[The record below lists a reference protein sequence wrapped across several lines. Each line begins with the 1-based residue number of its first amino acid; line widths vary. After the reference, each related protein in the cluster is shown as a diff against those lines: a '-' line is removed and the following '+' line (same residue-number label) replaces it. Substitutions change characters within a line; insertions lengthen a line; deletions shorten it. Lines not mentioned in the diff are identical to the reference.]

1 MASLLATGPQA
12 FAGAV
17 ELAVSSRSLL
27 LGRSTHA
34 QIIKSLYPPPVP
46 SFLSNHLI
54 NMYAKLDL
62 PSPAFLLLSLDPSPS
77 VVSFTALISGAA
89 QNNRPLLALNLFPL
103 LLRSSLRPN
112 DFTLPSL
119 LKAAASLR
127 CPSTALQLHA
137 FSLKSGLI
145 SDAFVISAAVN
156 MYHKTGLLSH
166 ARHLFDE
173 MPRKTIVAWNAVM
186 TNAVLDGFPE
196 AAVSAFIRL
205 RSAAENP
212 NEVSFCAFLNACAS
226 LEYFWLGSQ
235 LHSFIIR
242 FGFDTNVSVG
252 NALVDFY
259 GKCACVAEA
268 RQVFDSL
275 STKNDVSWCSIIVVH
290 AQNAEEEEAFHLY
303 LATRA
308 KGFIPTDFMLS
319 SILTTCSGLSGLNL
333 GLSLHAVA
341 VRSCIDGNIF
351 VGSALVDM
359 YGKCGSI
366 EEAEQVF
373 DGMSERNLVTWNAML
388 SGYAAQGNASVAL
401 RVFDEMRRGGGVEP
415 NYVTLVSLMSACAR
429 GGRLKEGM
437 ELFEKMEERYGIKP
451 RNELYACV
459 VDLLGRA
466 GMEEKAYEIIRKMP
480 MKPSVS
486 VWGALLNA
494 CRIHGKE
501 KLGRIAA
508 EELFELD
515 PHDSGNHVLLSNIFA
530 SAGRWE
536 ESISVRKEMKDVGIK
551 KEPGCSW
558 ITWKN
563 EIHVFQAKDTRH
575 ERNAEIQ
582 CCWRIL
588 LLADLRRRMAAAGY
602 TPDTRFALYELEDE
616 EKESEVYQHS
626 EKLALAFGLL
636 CIPQGM
642 AIRINKNLRVC
653 GDCHEAIKFVSG
665 IVGREI
671 IVRDNVRFHRF
682 RDCRCSCGDYW

>member
-12 FAGAV
+12 LAGAV

-27 LGRSTHA
+27 RGRSTHA
-34 QIIKSLYPPPVP
+34 QIIKSLYPLPLP

-62 PSPAFLLLSLDPSPS
+62 PSPAFLLLSLDPYPS

-103 LLRSSLRPN
+103 LLRTSVRPN

-119 LKAAASLR
+119 LKAAACLG
-127 CPSTALQLHA
+127 CPLAGLQLHT
-137 FSLKSGLI
+137 FSLKSGLL
-145 SDAFVISAAVN
+145 SDVFVTSAAVD
-156 MYHKTGLLSH
+156 MYHKTGLVSH

-173 MPRKTIVAWNAVM
+173 MPHKNIVAWNAVM
-186 TNAVLDGFPE
+186 TNAILDGFPE
-196 AAVSAFIRL
+196 AAMEAFIRL
-205 RSAAENP
+205 RLAAENP

-226 LEYFWLGSQ
+226 VEYFRLGSQ

-242 FGFDTNVSVG
+242 IGFDTNVSVG

-259 GKCACVAEA
+259 GKCSSVVEA

-275 STKNDVSWCSIIVVH
+275 AIKNDVSWCSVIVVH
-290 AQNAEEEEAFHLY
+290 AQNAKEEEAFRLY
-303 LATRA
+303 LATRRE
-308 KGFIPTDFMLS
+308 GFIPTDFMIS
-319 SILTTCSGLSGLNL
+319 SLLTTCSGLSGLEL
-333 GLSLHAVA
+333 GRSLHAVA

-373 DGMSERNLVTWNAML
+373 ELMPERNFVTWNAMVG
-388 SGYAAQGNASVAL
+388 GYAAQGNASMAL
-401 RVFDEMRRGGGVEP
+401 KVFDEMTRRDEVKP
-415 NYVTLVSLMSACAR
+415 NYVTLVSVMSACAR

-437 ELFEKMEERYGIKP
+437 ELFEEMEERYGIQL
-451 RNELYACV
+451 RNEHYACV

-466 GMEEKAYEIIRKMP
+466 GMEDKAYEIIKKMP

-508 EELFELD
+508 EELFEID
-515 PHDSGNHVLLSNIFA
+515 PYDSGNHVLLSNIFA
-530 SAGRWE
+530 SAGRWK
-536 ESISVRKEMKDVGIK
+536 ESIEVRKEMKDVGIK

-563 EIHVFQAKDTRH
+563 SVHVFQAKDTSH

-582 CCWRIL
+582 A
-588 LLADLRRRMAAAGY
+588 LLAELLQRMVAAGY

-616 EKESEVYQHS
+616 EKESELYQHS
-626 EKLALAFGLL
+626 EKLALAFGLI
-636 CIPQGM
+636 CIPHGI

-653 GDCHEAIKFVSG
+653 GDCHQAIKFISG

-682 RDCRCSCGDYW
+682 KDYQCSCGDYW